1 MPLPVHSDLVRRY
14 LEVQDAGQPTAF
26 DRALAELRSGRKS
39 SHWIWFILPQL
50 KGLGR
55 SAMAQS
61 YGIQDLAEAKAY
73 LTDPTLRSRLEEVIA
88 VIADQLSQPDQTL
101 EKLMGSDLDAA
112 KTISCFTLFEAAGLA
127 GASDLLNR
135 LGRRCAKTQA
145 LLTAPACS
153 TTPVLTTAMPSTATS
168 SIEG

>member
-127 GASDLLNR
+127 GASDLLSR
-135 LGRRCAKTQA
+135 LGRRCPKTQT
-145 LLTAPACS
+145 LLTAPA
-153 TTPVLTTAMPSTATS
+153 TPPPA
-168 SIEG
+168 